1 MIAAPD
7 DAVQR
12 RLCADRPPP
21 GIIAAGPTDAAIGDY
36 RPIGYDG
43 NMNTLK
49 T

>member
-12 RLCADRPPP
+12 QHCAAQLPR
-21 GIIAAGPTDAAIGDY
+21 GNIEARPTDAAIGDY